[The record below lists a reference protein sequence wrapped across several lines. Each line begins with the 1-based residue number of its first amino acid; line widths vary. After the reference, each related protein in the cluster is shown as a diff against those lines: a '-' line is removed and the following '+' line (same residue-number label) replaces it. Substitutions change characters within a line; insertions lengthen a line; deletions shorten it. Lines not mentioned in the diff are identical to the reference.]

1 MNVKEQKRVESKQL
15 LNNLTG
21 ISAKCGNLTHLAKG
35 KGKGEADFHP
45 CAEEQAAVWATLKID
60 PHKTIWRSKEI
71 LSACF
76 QSFNFPEIISQIKG
90 QH

>member
-1 MNVKEQKRVESKQL
+1 MKVKEQKRVESKQL

-45 CAEEQAAVWATLKID
+45 CAEEQAAV
-60 PHKTIWRSKEI
+60 
-71 LSACF
+71 
-76 QSFNFPEIISQIKG
+76 
-90 QH
+90 